1 MLHSSAL
8 AQTEAVEPLPD
19 LNNELTALRGENLA
33 LQSLLYGLCVAL
45 AQANEVQREVIVH
58 ALDLAH
64 RAPLAED
71 DRDCAQARS
80 EAAMKLRSLIMDRIR
95 SFGL

>member
-8 AQTEAVEPLPD
+8 AQSEAVPPSAD
-19 LNNELTALRGENLA
+19 LSNELTVLRGENLA

-58 ALDLAH
+58 ALDVAH
-64 RAPLAED
+64 RTPLAEEY
-71 DRDCAQARS
+71 RECAQAHS
-80 EAAMKLRSLIMDRIR
+80 EAAMKLRNLIMDRIR